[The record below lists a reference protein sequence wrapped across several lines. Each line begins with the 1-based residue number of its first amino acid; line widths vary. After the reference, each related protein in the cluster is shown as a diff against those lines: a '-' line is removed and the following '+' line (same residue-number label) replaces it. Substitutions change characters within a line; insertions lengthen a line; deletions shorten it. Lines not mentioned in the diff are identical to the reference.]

1 MFTVGCKLFKP
12 LTQNQELPKHF
23 ICVSNSFPFHI
34 ATNYA
39 VYSGDLRTFF
49 IGSLTK
55 FKRASLRSSSWFLEN
70 KNTNR
75 RFSLH
80 MQQTDYHFPFLY
92 LYHEQDKANGS
103 QLDKH
108 ALQVMSKDPYNA

>member
-39 VYSGDLRTFF
+39 VYSGNLRTFF

-55 FKRASLRSSSWFLEN
+55 LTCFFEVELMVLGKQKYKQTILLTYAINRLPFSISLLV
-70 KNTNR
+70 
-75 RFSLH
+75 
-80 MQQTDYHFPFLY
+80 P
-92 LYHEQDKANGS
+92 
-103 QLDKH
+103 
-108 ALQVMSKDPYNA
+108 